1 MRRLLIWM
9 VLLMH
14 VNTYMFFPMIDEE
27 DVYECNGKQRDDI
40 NSLVEFVNQVLL
52 GNRDST
58 PEDEDD
64 DQVHFYHIKSAHYY
78 ATPYAA
84 YLPEVATCQF
94 SFYAAKLFHIPADQR
109 IRDVFYDI
117 VAPPPKALTVC

>member
-1 MRRLLIWM
+1 
-9 VLLMH
+9 
-14 VNTYMFFPMIDEE
+14 MFFPMIDEE

-40 NSLVEFVNQVLL
+40 NSLVEFVNQILL
-52 GNRDST
+52 GHRDST

-64 DQVHFYHIKSAHYY
+64 DQVHFYHIKSAHYFV
-78 ATPYAA
+78 APFAA
-84 YLPEVATCQF
+84 HPPQAVVQVY
-94 SFYAAKLFHIPADQR
+94 SFFAVRLYHIPADQR